1 MLAFCPRFTT
11 LLVLA
16 LTATLAV
23 GCSGGS
29 RPSLDPG
36 NAVDSTATLVVGD
49 VTYALKVAC
58 YEVGT
63 DLTAVGTGTDKA
75 TGKALKGLIHGPD
88 SAYVGLIFGADEDIY
103 EADAHVPLTL
113 QRDGDRLTGDAIA
126 FVRDIDLDSAEGQ
139 AAGTGSV
146 VVACSSMRDGPPPTL
161 EAPTGSSR

>member
-75 TGKALKGLIHGPD
+75 TG
-88 SAYVGLIFGADEDIY
+88 
-103 EADAHVPLTL
+103 
-113 QRDGDRLTGDAIA
+113 RR
-126 FVRDIDLDSAEGQ
+126 
-139 AAGTGSV
+139 
-146 VVACSSMRDGPPPTL
+146 
-161 EAPTGSSR
+161 SRV